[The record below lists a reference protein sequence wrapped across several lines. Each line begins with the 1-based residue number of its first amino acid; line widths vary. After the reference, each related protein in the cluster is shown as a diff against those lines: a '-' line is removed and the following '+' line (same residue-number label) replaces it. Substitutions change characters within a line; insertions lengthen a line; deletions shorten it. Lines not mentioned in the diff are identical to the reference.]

1 MVAPVQS
8 RDPFVSHVVTVS
20 AYDEQHSVAA
30 RYCLKRG
37 FGAKRGLTCARA
49 EDESVWPEV
58 TIWTLQRV
66 LRQYAVRFRN
76 DDNFHL
82 SQIKRRDHR
91 SILTQVELEDLA
103 ATMRES
109 ALAGLPFSKSDR
121 NSMVIYRIVA
131 VLSFCA
137 EVCYGDLS
145 YEHSVS
151 CCSVKVWCRG
161 MLC

>member
-66 LRQYAVRFRN
+66 LRQYAVR
-76 DDNFHL
+76 
-82 SQIKRRDHR
+82 
-91 SILTQVELEDLA
+91 
-103 ATMRES
+103 
-109 ALAGLPFSKSDR
+109 
-121 NSMVIYRIVA
+121 
-131 VLSFCA
+131 
-137 EVCYGDLS
+137 
-145 YEHSVS
+145 
-151 CCSVKVWCRG
+151 CSSLQER
-161 MLC
+161 